1 MPLYLG
7 FDVRSESVTA
17 TVIEIAATRRI
28 AFHRS
33 IAVASPAMWEDALDR
48 IMSELA
54 VAAELDLD
62 DLRGMSGA
70 AAGADAAPSLPPVA
84 LLGLSPSRQLA
95 PQLRVIVPEDDL
107 NAMRESPRAFFTQLL
122 AAPYWQ
128 KRYSLPSV
136 RLVPWQTS
144 HASTLIG
151 TGVIRPGLI
160 LISLGT
166 HDTVA
171 DVNSVLTFRN
181 GALAREWIRLE
192 HQLQAAEFGVL
203 LEVRPGN
210 DGCIML
216 PWLEPEI
223 TPLVRHA
230 GVRRFGFDRLDA
242 GRNVRALV
250 EGQLM
255 AMANHASE
263 LMEPPGRIIVT
274 GAEAEDHALLRVM
287 ANVFGVDVHWL
298 DVANGA
304 ALGAALRAYQA
315 DRLDSVEPVS
325 WNTVVS
331 VFTEPNPGH
340 RVSPNPKHVARYAAL
355 RRDYA
360 ILERLHKDRP
370 PVC

>member
-7 FDVRSESVTA
+7 FDVRTDSVTA
-17 TVIEIAATRRI
+17 TVIEIAGTRRI
-28 AFHRS
+28 AFHR
-33 IAVASPAMWEDALDR
+33 AVTVESPAMWEEALDR
-48 IMSELA
+48 IMSDLA
-54 VAAELDLD
+54 VAAELDFD
-62 DLRGMSGA
+62 DLRGISGA
-70 AAGADAAPSLPPVA
+70 AAGSDAPSALPPVA
-84 LLGLSPSRQLA
+84 LLALSPARPLA
-95 PQLRVIVPEDDL
+95 PQLRAIVPEEDL
-107 NAMRESPRAFFTQLL
+107 RAMHDSPRAFFTQLL

-128 KRYSLPSV
+128 KRYSLPKV
-136 RLVPWQTS
+136 RLVPWQTT

-151 TGVIRPGLI
+151 TGIIRPGLLVI
-160 LISLGT
+160 TLGR

-171 DVNSVLTFRN
+171 EVNGVLAFHN
-181 GALAREWIRLE
+181 GSRAREWIRLE
-192 HQLQAAEFGVL
+192 HHLDAAAFDAL
-203 LEVRPGN
+203 LEQRPGN
-210 DGCIML
+210 DGSIML

-223 TPLVRHA
+223 TPPVMHA
-230 GVRRFGFDRLDA
+230 GVRRFGFDGVDA

-255 AMANHASE
+255 AMANHAWE
-263 LMEPPGRIIVT
+263 LMAPLTRIIVT
-274 GAEAEDHALLRVM
+274 GAEAEHYALLQVM

-315 DRLDSVEPVS
+315 DRLDSIEPVS

-340 RVSPNPKHVARYAAL
+340 RVSPNPKHVAMYAAL
-355 RRDYA
+355 RREYA

-370 PVC
+370 PIC